1 MICMV
6 ISPKHQRSPRAQVAM
21 PCTLRRPKGSPIAAQ
36 TLNVGSGGMLV
47 TCARPLAIDEQV
59 DFDLVTLDLP
69 VCGRARV
76 LRQQLHDVYALCFD
90 GLPDEMQRCLHAL
103 ALGERGAVA
112 ARPAR
117 D

>member
-1 MICMV
+1 MISVV
-6 ISPKHQRSPRAQVAM
+6 ISPKHRRSPRAQVAM

-47 TCARPLAIDEQV
+47 TCVRPLAIDEQV
-59 DFDLVTLDLP
+59 DFDLATLELP

-76 LRQQLHDVYALCFD
+76 LRQQLHDVYALRFD
-90 GLPDEMQRCLHAL
+90 DLPGEMQRCLHVL
-103 ALGERGAVA
+103 ALGDQ
-112 ARPAR
+112 PAP